1 MSFFGGGKA
10 EDRFLAAFERGAGA
24 LHTIAASLAEHDK
37 RNSIRDAEHEHHFRR
52 EGDGDPKRRTDDV
65 QGRGS

>member
-24 LHTIAASLAEHDK
+24 LDAIAASLTEHD
-37 RNSIRDAEHEHHFRR
+37 RRRHYEDAQYAHHFRR
-52 EGDGDPKRRTDDV
+52 EGDGDPKRRSDDA